1 VTAHAPKTLA
11 EAPVLNRR
19 EVHLL
24 TQFDDLFQDF
34 LAKGGPLPP
43 EYGLLNRAI
52 RHLADAIQAGAVVQ
66 GDVLA
71 YVRDTTQR
79 YLPGTM
85 QAEALERKYGYSG
98 DFEIIDHIYTRH
110 VSADPKLRLWD
121 LFFHAQAAP
130 VAVRNRKAYFK
141 QLMTDHLAA
150 RAGSRLEMLNVASGP
165 CRDLRE
171 FFLEQPEAKVSVDCV
186 DMDARA
192 IDYGSRLCAPWL
204 DRIRYHHRNILKH
217 VPTRAYD
224 LVWSAGL
231 FDYLSDRLF
240 IHLLGVLLKVVKPG
254 GEVVIGNFSDFNP
267 SRDFMEIFGHW
278 NLRHRSQETL
288 RTLASQAGADEKQIQ
303 IFWEPEGVNYFL
315 HIRR

>member
-1 VTAHAPKTLA
+1 MSSPASMILAKVPVT
-11 EAPVLNRR
+11 NRR
-19 EVHLL
+19 ETQLL

-34 LAKGGPLPP
+34 IVKGGPLPP
-43 EYGLLNRAI
+43 EYVVLNRAI
-52 RHLADAIQAGAVVQ
+52 RHLADAIRAGAVGR

-71 YVRDTTQR
+71 YVQDATQR

-98 DFEIIDHIYTRH
+98 DFEIIDHIYTRRICP
-110 VSADPKLRLWD
+110 DPKLRLWD
-121 LFFHAQAAP
+121 LYFHAQAAP
-130 VAVRNRKAYFK
+130 VAVRNRKAYFQ
-141 QLMTDHLAA
+141 QLMGDHLARSGGA
-150 RAGSRLEMLNVASGP
+150 LDLLNVACGP

-171 FFLEQPEAKVSVDCV
+171 FFLDQPDASVSVDCV

-192 IDYGSRLCAPWL
+192 IEYGSRLCAPWL
-204 DRIRYHHRNILKH
+204 ERISFHHRNILKH

-240 IHLLGVLLKVVKPG
+240 VHLLSALLRVVKPG

-278 NLRHRSQETL
+278 NLRHRSQQTL
-288 RTLASQAGADEKQIQ
+288 RALAVQAGATAEQVQIY
-303 IFWEPEGVNYFL
+303 WEPEGVNYFL